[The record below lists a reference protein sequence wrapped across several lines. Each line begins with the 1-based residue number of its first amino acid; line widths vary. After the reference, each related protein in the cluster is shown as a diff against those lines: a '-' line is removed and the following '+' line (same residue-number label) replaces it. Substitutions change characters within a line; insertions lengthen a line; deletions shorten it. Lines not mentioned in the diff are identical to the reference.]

1 MFTTATAAAAA
12 AAAAQK
18 LDLPSTVLAAGGCV
32 YDLLTA

>member
-1 MFTTATAAAAA
+1 MFTTAAAA